1 VVGYNNAPTTTS
13 SGSAT
18 GTAIST
24 ARSVQSRDPDPVIEL
39 LLTDGES
46 TADTLSNPFTGP
58 FKSND
63 GVRLSY
69 PLPSLA
75 IVTSPQH
82 SYTARPMSIRFNDLS
97 HGFGGQPVL
106 RHINLEIATG
116 EIVCI
121 LGPSG
126 SGKSTLLR
134 IIAGLESIQQGSLL
148 VDDIVV
154 ADATNNPPPEKRDFG
169 LVFQDHILFPH
180 QTVAENVAFGLSD
193 MPSKEREHT
202 VALQLA
208 NVGISSLGDRYPHT
222 LSGGQQQRVALARAL
237 ATDPTVLLLDEPF
250 ASADAPLRKSLRD
263 DARRRLKA
271 ASTTTLMVTHDPA
284 EAMAMAD
291 RIAVLVDGELVQFG
305 TPEELWQKPE
315 HPFVAAT
322 VADLQP
328 LKGFIKGTHCL
339 TTFGQLPLRLL
350 ALQTDFE
357 DGTAI
362 QIGVRPSSLTIS
374 NGGSCVVQDIR
385 FLGDRYTLLV
395 GADNQTLELSTTFK
409 PSVGVGDAVNVNFA
423 TAQVVLL

>member
-1 VVGYNNAPTTTS
+1 
-13 SGSAT
+13 
-18 GTAIST
+18 
-24 ARSVQSRDPDPVIEL
+24 
-39 LLTDGES
+39 
-46 TADTLSNPFTGP
+46 
-58 FKSND
+58 
-63 GVRLSY
+63 
-69 PLPSLA
+69 
-75 IVTSPQH
+75 
-82 SYTARPMSIRFNDLS
+82 MSIRINDLS

-148 VDDIVV
+148 VDDTVV

-180 QTVAENVAFGLSD
+180 QTVAENVAFGLSHL
-193 MPSKEREHT
+193 PSKEREHT

-250 ASADAPLRKSLRD
+250 ASADAPLRKNLRD

-271 ASTTTLMVTHDPA
+271 ANTTTLMVTHDPA

-305 TPEELWQKPE
+305 TPEALWQKPE

-328 LKGFIKGTHCL
+328 LKGHIEGTHCV

-409 PSVGVGDAVNVNFA
+409 PSVGVGDAVSISFA

>member
-1 VVGYNNAPTTTS
+1 
-13 SGSAT
+13 
-18 GTAIST
+18 
-24 ARSVQSRDPDPVIEL
+24 
-39 LLTDGES
+39 
-46 TADTLSNPFTGP
+46 
-58 FKSND
+58 
-63 GVRLSY
+63 
-69 PLPSLA
+69 
-75 IVTSPQH
+75 
-82 SYTARPMSIRFNDLS
+82 MSIRFNDLS

-271 ASTTTLMVTHDPA
+271 ANTTTLMVTHDPA

>member
-1 VVGYNNAPTTTS
+1 
-13 SGSAT
+13 
-18 GTAIST
+18 
-24 ARSVQSRDPDPVIEL
+24 
-39 LLTDGES
+39 
-46 TADTLSNPFTGP
+46 
-58 FKSND
+58 
-63 GVRLSY
+63 
-69 PLPSLA
+69 
-75 IVTSPQH
+75 
-82 SYTARPMSIRFNDLS
+82 MSIRFNDLS

-148 VDDIVV
+148 VDDTVV

-169 LVFQDHILFPH
+169 LVFQDHVLFPH
-180 QTVAENVAFGLSD
+180 QTVAENVAFGLSH

-271 ASTTTLMVTHDPA
+271 ANTTTLMVTHDPA

-328 LKGFIKGTHCL
+328 LKGHIEGTHCV

-350 ALQTDFE
+350 ALQADFE

-409 PSVGVGDAVNVNFA
+409 PSVAVGDAVSISFA